1 MNLDFLDCGIP
12 IEPDYSGNSSKIMG
26 EFRKYCKELGK
37 DPSELTEED
46 FQRFYK
52 IIESIS

>member
-37 DPSELTEED
+37 EPSELTEED

-52 IIESIS
+52 KIESLS